1 MKRNPTMAD
10 VAKLAGV
17 GTMTVSRLLS
27 GSVTVSEAAAARIHR
42 AIAELNYQPNEVA
55 RALRG
60 LKTRTIGVI
69 VPYLY
74 DPFFGYCAHAIE
86 TVAKRHGYSV
96 ILTTSREDP
105 AIEEREA
112 SEMLRRHV
120 EGMVII
126 PAPQKKSYLERP
138 EFQSAHIVLVDRL
151 SPLARF
157 DSVVVANE
165 QGAELAVD
173 HLIEH
178 GHERIL
184 CAGLSKD
191 LYTLNLRHE
200 GYLKSV
206 GRAKLTPEP
215 YLDCRE
221 PRSVAPS
228 MAKLLDG
235 PSPPTAVFC
244 ANNLTMRYM
253 LLALNELGAAIPTD
267 VAIAGF
273 DDFEMA
279 EILSPTLTVV
289 RQPCDELGRVATEM
303 LFERLQADEI
313 PEAGEQKTLGVEL
326 VVRRSCGCEAA
337 RSGDGAG
344 PSLADGESEGVAAS
358 PAL

>member
-1 MKRNPTMAD
+1 MAD

-27 GSVTVSEAAAARIHR
+27 GSVTVSEATAVRIHR

-105 AIEEREA
+105 AIEDREA

-138 EFQSAHIVLVDRL
+138 EFRNAQIVLVDRP
-151 SPLARF
+151 SPLVRF
-157 DSVVVANE
+157 DSVVVDNE
-165 QGAELAVD
+165 HGATLAVD

-178 GHERIL
+178 GHERIV
-184 CAGLSKD
+184 CAGLSKE
-191 LYTLNLRHE
+191 LHTLNLRHK
-200 GYLKSV
+200 GYRQSV
-206 GRAKLTPEP
+206 ARAKLKPEP
-215 YLDCRE
+215 YLDCSE
-221 PRSVAPS
+221 PHSVAPAL
-228 MAKLLDG
+228 AKLLEG
-235 PSPPTAVFC
+235 PNRPTAVFC

-253 LLALNELGAAIPTD
+253 LLALNELGVSIPAD

-273 DDFEMA
+273 DDFELA

-289 RQPCDELGRVATEM
+289 RQPCDELGRVAAEM
-303 LFERLQADEI
+303 LFERLRSGEI
-313 PEAGEQKTLGVEL
+313 PEAGEQRTLGVEL
-326 VVRRSCGCEAA
+326 VVRRSCGCGVV
-337 RSGDGAG
+337 RSSAGAG
-344 PSLADGESEGVAAS
+344 AEIPGGESARVAAS
-358 PAL
+358 PAP

>member
-1 MKRNPTMAD
+1 
-10 VAKLAGV
+10 
-17 GTMTVSRLLS
+17 
-27 GSVTVSEAAAARIHR
+27 
-42 AIAELNYQPNEVA
+42 VA

-74 DPFFGYCAHAIE
+74 DPFYAFCAHAIA
-86 TVAKRHGYSV
+86 TVAKQHGYSV
-96 ILTTSREDP
+96 ILTTSTEDP
-105 AIEEREA
+105 AIEDREA

-138 EFQSAHIVLVDRL
+138 EFRNARIVLVDRP

-178 GHERIL
+178 GHERIV
-184 CAGLSKD
+184 CAGLSKE
-191 LYTLNLRHE
+191 LYTLNLRYK
-200 GYLKSV
+200 GYRQSV
-206 GRAKLTPEP
+206 ARAKLKAEP
-215 YLDCRE
+215 YLDCSE
-221 PRSVAPS
+221 PRSIAPAL
-228 MAKLLDG
+228 AKLLDG
-235 PSPPTAVFC
+235 PSRPTAVFC

-253 LLALNELGAAIPTD
+253 LLALNELGVSIPTE

-279 EILSPTLTVV
+279 EILNPTLTVV

-303 LFERLQADEI
+303 LFERLGADEV
-313 PEAGEQKTLGVEL
+313 PEAGEQKTLEVEL
-326 VVRRSCGCEAA
+326 VVRRSCGCGAA
-337 RSGDGAG
+337 SWLG
-344 PSLADGESEGVAAS
+344 GESAGVAAS
-358 PAL
+358 PAP